1 MHLLV
6 LIGCF
11 HLLFVGSRRICLS
24 VDYNPYTQT
33 PKFVELLNSQQ
44 DIVFRLVE
52 ESRVAEDSSQFRLV
66 EESQATPAERRK
78 RRKWTPTDDIVLIS
92 SWLNTSKDPVVG
104 NEQRSGAFWK
114 RIAAYFAASPKI
126 AGLEQR
132 EASHCKQRWHKINDF
147 VSKKCEDSA
156 QSSSSHAT
164 GEADQGT
171 IRPPGVKAAK
181 VSGKKTMVEGKALAE
196 FQSMWS
202 IKEQDLAI
210 KERLSKMSLLDS
222 LLAKKEPLADYEE
235 ALKKKLI
242 NDMLSSLDPF
252 ATHKYWEHLCHG
264 F

>member
-1 MHLLV
+1 MKSSTTTIKKFNLEHAWKELRNDQKW
-6 LIGCF
+6 CE
-11 HLLFVGSRRICLS
+11 LS
-24 VDYNPYTQT
+24 
-33 PKFVELLNSQQ
+33 
-44 DIVFRLVE
+44 
-52 ESRVAEDSSQFRLV
+52 
-66 EESQATPAERRK
+66 
-78 RRKWTPTDDIVLIS
+78 
-92 SWLNTSKDPVVG
+92 TSKTD
-104 NEQRSGAFWK
+104 ST
-114 RIAAYFAASPKI
+114 
-126 AGLEQR
+126 
-132 EASHCKQRWHKINDF
+132 
-147 VSKKCEDSA
+147 SKNRKCEDSA

-242 NDMLSSLDPF
+242 NDMLSS
-252 ATHKYWEHLCHG
+252 
-264 F
+264 

>member
-1 MHLLV
+1 M
-6 LIGCF
+6 
-11 HLLFVGSRRICLS
+11 
-24 VDYNPYTQT
+24 DYNPYTQT

-147 VSKKCEDSA
+147 VSKFCGCYEAATREK
-156 QSSSSHAT
+156 SSGQDENDILKLAH
-164 GEADQGT
+164 E
-171 IRPPGVKAAK
+171 IFYNNH
-181 VSGKKTMVEGKALAE
+181 KKI
-196 FQSMWS
+196 Q
-202 IKEQDLAI
+202 
-210 KERLSKMSLLDS
+210 
-222 LLAKKEPLADYEE
+222 P
-235 ALKKKLI
+235 
-242 NDMLSSLDPF
+242 
-252 ATHKYWEHLCHG
+252 
-264 F
+264 